1 MGDFTVGI
9 EEEYQLIDMHTA
21 DLRSSGRAV
30 RGCDWSGD
38 IRKELQ
44 ESTIEIGTAVSAT
57 SGGALSE
64 LRRLRAQAAT
74 AAAVEDLA
82 IAAAG
87 LHPFSEWRDH
97 EMTAGARYARMAEV
111 YGRIARDEHNFG
123 MHIHVAPGAGAD
135 RIEVMNAVSR
145 YVPHLLALSCSS
157 PYFEGEDTGYASY
170 RMVLWR
176 RWPGAGV
183 PPRLTS
189 EAEYREYMDMQLR
202 TGVLQDERSVYWMI
216 RPHPEYPTLEF
227 RMCDVCPNMEDAA
240 AIAGLTRTLV
250 AAAVEGALPAP
261 SAGRLSGAAW
271 DALLSDDCWRVTRYG
286 LGARLM
292 GTGGAAGERASDAI
306 EALLDHVQRVAEAI
320 GETEALGGVSRI
332 LRRGNGAA
340 RMREAYGDTG
350 DLKLLMQWLA
360 AETLVGAGMDRRSTQ
375 RECARSNQR

>member
-1 MGDFTVGI
+1 
-9 EEEYQLIDMHTA
+9 
-21 DLRSSGRAV
+21 
-30 RGCDWSGD
+30 
-38 IRKELQ
+38 LQ

-57 SGGALSE
+57 SGVALRE

-97 EMTAGARYARMAEV
+97 EMTADARYARMAEV

-123 MHIHVAPGAGAD
+123 MHIHVAPGGGAD

-176 RWPGAGV
+176 RWQGAGV

-250 AAAVEGALPAP
+250 AAAVEGALPEPA
-261 SAGRLSGAAW
+261 AGSLSGAAW

-286 LGARLM
+286 LGARLL
-292 GTGGAAGERASDAI
+292 GTGGAAVGRVSDAI
-306 EALLDHVQRVAEAI
+306 ETLLDQVHGLAEAI
-320 GETEALGGVSRI
+320 GETDALGGVSRI
-332 LRRGNGAA
+332 LTRGNGAT
-340 RMREAYGDTG
+340 RMRDAYGETG

-360 AETLVGAGMDRRSTQ
+360 AETLVGAGMDRRSAQ
-375 RECARSNQR
+375 RERARSNQR